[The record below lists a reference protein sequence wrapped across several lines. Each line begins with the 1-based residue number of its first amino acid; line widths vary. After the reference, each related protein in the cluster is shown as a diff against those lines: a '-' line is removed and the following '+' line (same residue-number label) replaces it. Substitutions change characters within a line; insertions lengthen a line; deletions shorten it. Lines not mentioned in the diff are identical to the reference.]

1 MKMPAIIDKAISA
14 ITDSLKSVRS
24 VYNDKR
30 EEVNKLNRE
39 INEIHQAPRTRAE
52 LEQALC
58 MAVNRYVD
66 QKGAPL
72 LAWCQRFSRTIDDQD
87 VTAYIGGLG
96 NSLLGI
102 GGYEAEYSGI
112 EALLREALLD
122 GAKRLAARVDWPDNA
137 MDQTTRKQRL
147 AEIEPRRD
155 ALAVEITEI
164 HERARQNGITL

>member
-66 QKGAPL
+66 QKSTNL
-72 LAWCQRFSRTIDDQD
+72 VDWCQRFSRIHYDDREGEKSHIDTLAFLFISD
-87 VTAYIGGLG
+87 VDR
-96 NSLLGI
+96 
-102 GGYEAEYSGI
+102 EKSGI

-122 GAKRLAARVDWPDNA
+122 GAKRLAASVDWPDNA

-155 ALAVEITEI
+155 ALAVEMTEI
-164 HERARQNGITL
+164 HERALQNGITL